1 MRRQL
6 LCEIT
11 AFDVALVA
19 CCEPVASLALV
30 RQVGKSAAT
39 CDNCVRIVVER
50 VDGIFLRRSVP
61 LAQRVVICTASAG
74 RGSSVRRRGCAQHGS
89 LLQFFFCSNYIVS
102 LTCIA
107 TSRGSMTEERPSSP
121 SRVRSRNARSARVGN
136 AESAIPGIHTDHC
149 PVSKLKYIHTPPRM
163 PKASRPR
170 RRREAYNS
178 HSSFEP
184 CPEPPSSGGRSIM
197 LREAGGAI
205 HDTHGHGRR
214 CVQGSRPAV

>member
-6 LCEIT
+6 LCELT

-39 CDNCVRIVVER
+39 RDNCVRIVVER

-89 LLQFFFCSNYIVS
+89 LLQFFFF
-102 LTCIA
+102 LT
-107 TSRGSMTEERPSSP
+107 PFYK
-121 SRVRSRNARSARVGN
+121 
-136 AESAIPGIHTDHC
+136 D
-149 PVSKLKYIHTPPRM
+149 
-163 PKASRPR
+163 
-170 RRREAYNS
+170 
-178 HSSFEP
+178 
-184 CPEPPSSGGRSIM
+184 
-197 LREAGGAI
+197 
-205 HDTHGHGRR
+205 
-214 CVQGSRPAV
+214 